1 MPIVPPDEGIA
12 ARREAHQLRPQ
23 PQDVDRVTD
32 EDIQLLTGD
41 LQMLP

>member
-1 MPIVPPDEGIA
+1 MPVVSPDEGIA

-23 PQDVDRVTD
+23 SQDVYRVTD
-32 EDIQLLTGD
+32 EDLQLLTGD